1 MEKFNRTLRGYD
13 PVEVNQFLD
22 QVIKKVE
29 NMVAELNRKNEEIR
43 IRDEQIKTLKEQMS
57 ENETNANNELV
68 QENQKLKAR
77 IAQYERTEETL
88 QKAII
93 MAQKTSD
100 QMRMAAHKESETIVE
115 NAKKNA
121 TRIVNEALLRAEKT
135 EDEAATLRRNVHTF
149 KRRLK
154 NIVEAQL
161 EVIDEIDEIDL

>member
-1 MEKFNRTLRGYD
+1 M
-13 PVEVNQFLD
+13 
-22 QVIKKVE
+22 KK
-29 NMVAELNRKNEEIR
+29 
-43 IRDEQIKTLKEQMS
+43 
-57 ENETNANNELV
+57 NANNELV

-135 EDEAATLRRNVHTF
+135 EDDAATLRRNVHTF

>member
-57 ENETNANNELV
+57 DNEKNANNELV

-100 QMRMAAHKESETIVE
+100 
-115 NAKKNA
+115 
-121 TRIVNEALLRAEKT
+121 
-135 EDEAATLRRNVHTF
+135 
-149 KRRLK
+149 
-154 NIVEAQL
+154 
-161 EVIDEIDEIDL
+161 

>member
-29 NMVAELNRKNEEIR
+29 NMVTELNRKNEEIR

-57 ENETNANNELV
+57 DNE
-68 QENQKLKAR
+68 KAR

-135 EDEAATLRRNVHTF
+135 EDDAATLRRNVHTF